1 MSNFVAPEGLS
12 EVTAASPVKAD
23 PSEGDGARKRNV
35 AHVERAHADES
46 VAIAPV
52 RRDEPIVTRKVS
64 NHISAADLGI
74 VSSLGLMG

>member
-1 MSNFVAPEGLS
+1 MSNFAAPEGLP
-12 EVTAASPVKAD
+12 EVTAVSPVKAD
-23 PSEGDGARKRNV
+23 PSEGDRARKRNV
-35 AHVERAHADES
+35 AHVERAHADGS

-74 VSSLGLMG
+74 VNSLGLMG